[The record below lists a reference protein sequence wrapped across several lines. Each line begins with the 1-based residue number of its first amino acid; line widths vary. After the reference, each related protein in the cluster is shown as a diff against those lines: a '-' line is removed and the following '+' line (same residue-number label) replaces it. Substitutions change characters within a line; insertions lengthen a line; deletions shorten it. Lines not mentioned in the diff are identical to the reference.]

1 MTGDPS
7 TTQPIPRGVGRALVV
22 DDDAGVQRVM
32 SRGLAMRGLQ
42 VDQAANGQDGLRRA
56 LTAPY
61 AIVLLD
67 LQMPKLDGMTVLRR
81 LRAKRPDQ
89 AVIVVSGQSD
99 LRTKAECLSA
109 GAVGFLA
116 KPFSLAD
123 LWASLSV
130 ASPSLRH
137 LPIQAAPTGRPA
149 PSGSPS
155 A

>member
-7 TTQPIPRGVGRALVV
+7 ITHPTRPSIGRALVV
-22 DDDAGVQRVM
+22 DDDPGVQRVV

-42 VDQAANGQDGLRRA
+42 VDQAGHGEDGLRRA
-56 LTAPY
+56 LALPY

-67 LQMPKLDGMTVLRR
+67 LQLPKLDGMTVLRR
-81 LRAKRPDQ
+81 LRSNRPGQ

-130 ASPSLRH
+130 ATPSLRP
-137 LPIQAAPTGRPA
+137 LPIQLAPIGRPA